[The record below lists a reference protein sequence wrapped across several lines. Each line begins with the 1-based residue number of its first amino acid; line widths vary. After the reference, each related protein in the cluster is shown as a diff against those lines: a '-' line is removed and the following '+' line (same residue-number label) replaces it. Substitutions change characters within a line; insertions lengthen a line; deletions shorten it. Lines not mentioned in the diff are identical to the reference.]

1 MKPFLKKIRLSVD
14 VHLWEGSIFSVF
26 VGPLMTMTLKNIE
39 RENKPKMEEAQFF
52 RKWLFFFRNCGKIS
66 NMLSNKAKTWCFD

>member
-39 RENKPKMEEAQFF
+39 KENKPKMEEAQFF
-52 RKWLFFFRNCGKIS
+52 RKWLFFFRKLWKNFKYAFKQGQ
-66 NMLSNKAKTWCFD
+66 NMVF

>member
-39 RENKPKMEEAQFF
+39 KENKPKMEEAQFF
-52 RKWLFFFRNCGKIS
+52 RKWLFFSENCGKIS